1 MNNFKLLVVLIELK
15 PSKRYNKRRINHLYC
30 KTFIFNVMFL
40 AMFIVVA
47 SLTTRSISEDQ
58 NDLLDHLAFW
68 WSTILTIGSRDLDI
82 YQQTSILVFILFSF
96 IGMTF
101 LSATVWNVCQAWKRF
116 HQYKRK
122 RNGKGKSFITSCC
135 CCCFG
140 GYKRDESD
148 EGVLFKDVATQKW
161 GSLMS
166 INNASNVELRSMD
179 GSMRGNVFE
188 NSNRVDSQCTI
199 KRLSEIER
207 DPGHR
212 GNEDDFSGSD
222 LEADDELDVLSPIMV
237 TAAVATR
244 RTVNDLS

>member
-1 MNNFKLLVVLIELK
+1 MVI
-15 PSKRYNKRRINHLYC
+15 
-30 KTFIFNVMFL
+30 M
-40 AMFIVVA
+40 VA
-47 SLTTRSISEDQ
+47 SLTTRSMNEKRA
-58 NDLLDHLAFW
+58 DLLDHLAFW
-68 WSTILTIGSRDLDI
+68 WFTILTICNRDFEI
-82 YQQTSILVFILFSF
+82 FQQSSTVVLILLTFV
-96 IGMTF
+96 GMAF
-101 LSATVWNVCQAWKRF
+101 LSATVWNVCQAWSRFRQRNKR
-116 HQYKRK
+116 
-122 RNGKGKSFITSCC
+122 RNGEGKSFITACC
-135 CCCFG
+135 YCCFG
-140 GYKRDESD
+140 DKRRDAGKD
-148 EGVLFKDVATQKW
+148 NVDGALFKDVGTQKW

-166 INNASNVELRSMD
+166 INNASNIELRSID

-237 TAAVATR
+237 TTAVATR